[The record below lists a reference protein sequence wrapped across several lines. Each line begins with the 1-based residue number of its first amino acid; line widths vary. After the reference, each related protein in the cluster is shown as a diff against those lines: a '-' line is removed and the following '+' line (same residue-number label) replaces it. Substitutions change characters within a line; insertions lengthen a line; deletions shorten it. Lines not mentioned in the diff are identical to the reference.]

1 MALDVASASFPVSSL
16 RAFISREPVT
26 RAPVDEGRKR
36 RRPVTP
42 QAVESLW
49 ITGQPPIGRCPSVE
63 GTSGAA
69 YRIPLRGGEREA
81 TLVAGAV
88 RNGVARLARQGHRA
102 VPIARWKV
110 VQALQARIRYESA
123 TRGVR
128 VKLVGV
134 KLSQRAI
141 AAGGVG
147 DSSPT
152 PGL

>member
-1 MALDVASASFPVSSL
+1 M
-16 RAFISREPVT
+16 
-26 RAPVDEGRKR
+26 
-36 RRPVTP
+36 
-42 QAVESLW
+42 
-49 ITGQPPIGRCPSVE
+49 E

-102 VPIARWKV
+102 VPIARWKA

-141 AAGGVG
+141 AAGGAG
-147 DSSPT
+147 DSSPA

>member
-1 MALDVASASFPVSSL
+1 
-16 RAFISREPVT
+16 
-26 RAPVDEGRKR
+26 
-36 RRPVTP
+36 
-42 QAVESLW
+42 
-49 ITGQPPIGRCPSVE
+49 VE

-102 VPIARWKV
+102 VPIARWKA

-134 KLSQRAI
+134 KLSQREI
-141 AAGGVG
+141 AAGGAG
-147 DSSPT
+147 DSSPA

>member
-1 MALDVASASFPVSSL
+1 M
-16 RAFISREPVT
+16 
-26 RAPVDEGRKR
+26 
-36 RRPVTP
+36 
-42 QAVESLW
+42 
-49 ITGQPPIGRCPSVE
+49 E

-69 YRIPLRGGEREA
+69 YRIPLRGGRREA

-102 VPIARWKV
+102 VPTVRWKA

-128 VKLVGV
+128 VKRVGV

-147 DSSPT
+147 DSSPA